1 MYLNQN
7 AGMGVKLVLFI
18 MTFNYYYAL
27 FHTEKDTAALLSSL
41 HVAQLQL
48 L

>member
-1 MYLNQN
+1 
-7 AGMGVKLVLFI
+7 

-41 HVAQLQL
+41 YVAPTVID
-48 L
+48 